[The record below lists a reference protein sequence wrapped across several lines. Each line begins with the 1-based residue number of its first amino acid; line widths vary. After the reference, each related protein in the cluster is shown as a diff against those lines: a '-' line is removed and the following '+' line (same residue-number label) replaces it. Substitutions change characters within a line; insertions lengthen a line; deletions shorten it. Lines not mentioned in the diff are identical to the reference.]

1 MMQTVGVG
9 DLVAAAA
16 RGEQA
21 AWNAL
26 VQRYLPLVY
35 SIIRRYRLSDKDA
48 EDVSQTVWLR
58 LVEHLD
64 AIREPKALPGW
75 IATTTRHEVLAVLGA
90 KRRTDPIDPASN
102 WILDLQGNF
111 VDLDDELLRAEA
123 ATALRNGLAE
133 LEPDQRTLLLLLV
146 KDPPVSYG
154 DISRITGMPVGS
166 IGPTRARCLKK
177 LKATS
182 SVQAFLLP
190 DRMQDRM
197 DGGQR

>member
-9 DLVAAAA
+9 ELVAAAS
-16 RGEQA
+16 RGDQS
-21 AWNAL
+21 AWTAL
-26 VQRYLPLVY
+26 VERYLPLVY
-35 SIIRRYRLSDKDA
+35 SIVRRYRLSDKDA

-90 KRRTDPIDPASN
+90 KRRTDPMDPTGN
-102 WILDLQGNF
+102 WLLDVQGNF
-111 VDLDDELLRAEA
+111 VDVDDELLRAEA
-123 ATALRNGLAE
+123 ATALRMGLAE
-133 LEPDQRTLLLLLV
+133 LEPEQRTLLLLLV
-146 KDPPVSYG
+146 KDPPMSYS

-177 LKATS
+177 LRATS
-182 SVQAFLLP
+182 SVQAFLRP
-190 DRMQDRM
+190 DGMQDRM